1 MKRKLLLIVASLLVG
16 SMMYAQDMHWTWT
29 DTDVHAYQTNM
40 HITGRAYLD
49 GELVTD
55 RGDIEVAAFVG
66 DQLRGTKML
75 VNVYPSSTLGYFVWT
90 NCFYTVEGE
99 TFTFKAFDHASGI
112 EYDLCPTQ
120 LVGQQSG
127 HGSIDDPVLMYFT
140 RSEEPISY
148 PEHPWVPSTIYS
160 GEGMM
165 VTAQIQINGQLVD
178 RATYEVGA
186 FCGDECRGTSLGE
199 GDADLV
205 DFGDL
210 GYFAFM
216 NVMGNNGDIINFYLY
231 DKENS
236 CIIEGVCNTTITL
249 QNGGEIGTNIFGG
262 DIFVLNFVS
271 EYYTKDIIGYVD
283 ESNADRFYLIASPI
297 GEVSPTY
304 VTNMLND
311 EGYDLY
317 YFDQAQDLEW
327 INYKGDQANG
337 NPGGF
342 NLEPGVG
349 YLYANRDDVTLYFNG
364 AAYNGNGNVT
374 LVRDDSETTILKG
387 WNLVGNPFAE
397 TAYIEGG
404 RDFYVMNEAGTEIT
418 PAERNYIEA
427 MEGIFVVAESNG
439 EGMTFTTTEPN
450 KGREQIVVNVN
461 HNRGTVIDRAI
472 IRFDEENG
480 LPKFQIGKNSTKLYI
495 PENGMDYAVVNAE
508 SQGEIAL
515 NFRAAENGVY
525 TLSINTEEVKVNYL
539 HLIDNMAGTDTDLL
553 ANPSYSFEAKK
564 SDYPTRFK
572 LVFATGNSS
581 DDSFAF
587 FSNGNWIISN
597 EGEATL
603 QVVDALGRILS
614 SETISGSCSKAIHAA
629 PGVYMLRLING
640 DNMKVQKVVVE

>member
-29 DTDVHAYQTNM
+29 DTDVNAYQTNM

-55 RGDIEVAAFVG
+55 RGDIEVATFVG

-148 PEHPWVPSTIYS
+148 PEHPWVPSTIYT

-165 VTAQIQINGQLVD
+165 VTAQIQIDGQLVD
-178 RATYEVGA
+178 RDSYEVGA
-186 FCGDECRGTSLGE
+186 FCGDECRADITPLTSF
-199 GDADLV
+199 AD
-205 DFGDL
+205 FDL
-210 GYFAFM
+210 GYFAFL
-216 NVMGNNGDIINFYLY
+216 NVLGIDGDMINFYLW
-231 DKENS
+231 DTQND
-236 CIIEGVCNTTITL
+236 CIVEAICNTTITL
-249 QNGGEIGTNIFGG
+249 QNGGEIGIDVFNDT
-262 DIFVLNFVS
+262 FVLNFKTVQTF
-271 EYYTKDIIGYVD
+271 TKDITHYTEGERDKY
-283 ESNADRFYLIASPI
+283 YLIASPI
-297 GEVSPTY
+297 GTVD
-304 VTNMLND
+304 VTAVDNMIT
-311 EGYDLY
+311 ESTYDLY
-317 YFDQAQDLEW
+317 SFDQSGEGDETYDFLEW
-327 INYKGDQANG
+327 RNYDAGQ
-337 NPGGF
+337 F
-342 NLEPGVG
+342 TQLEAGKG
-349 YLYANRDDVTLYFNG
+349 YLYANSEDVTLTFTG
-364 AAYNGNGNVT
+364 FAYDGDATFPLDYDANAN
-374 LVRDDSETTILKG
+374 LKG
-387 WNLVGNPFAE
+387 WNLVGNPFAVDV
-397 TAYIEGG
+397 YPN
-404 RDFYVMNEAGTEIT
+404 RPYYKMNEDGTEIMSEGSSA
-418 PAERNYIEA
+418 PVAA
-427 MEGIFVVAESNG
+427 MEGVFVVANG
-439 EGMTFTTTEPN
+439 EGETVTFNIAEGDKN
-450 KGREQIVVNVN
+450 SNLVLNLSKNSS
-461 HNRGTVIDRAI
+461 VIDRVI
-472 IRFDEENG
+472 VSFDESRQ
-480 LPKFQIGKNSTKLYI
+480 LPKFQLNPNHTKVYVSQ
-495 PENGMDYAVVNAE
+495 EGNDYAIVNASE
-508 SQGEIAL
+508 MGEMPVS
-515 NFRAAENGVY
+515 FKAENNGSY
-525 TLSINTEEVKVNYL
+525 TLSFTSQEVSFNYL

-581 DDSFAF
+581 DDNFAF

>member
-1 MKRKLLLIVASLLVG
+1 MKRKLLLIVASLLFSG
-16 SMMYAQDMHWTWT
+16 AMFAQEFYWDGFDYH
-29 DTDVHAYQTNM
+29 DYQTHM
-40 HITGRAYLD
+40 DIKGRAYFD
-49 GELVTD
+49 GELQS
-55 RGDIEVAAFVG
+55 RPNIEIATFVDG
-66 DQLRGTKML
+66 ELRGTKYL
-75 VNVYPSSTLGYFVWT
+75 VEPYPNALPGEYYVWNACYYDT
-90 NCFYTVEGE
+90 EGE
-99 TFTFKAFDHASGI
+99 TFTFKAYDHDSDI
-112 EYDLCPTQ
+112 EYDLCDVE
-120 LVGQQSG
+120 LIGQQNG
-127 HGSIDDPVLMYFT
+127 HGTMDNPLQMHFT
-140 RSEEPISY
+140 RTVEPTYGPEY
-148 PEHPWVPSTIYS
+148 PWIPSTAYS

-199 GDADLV
+199 GDANLV
-205 DFGDL
+205 DFTDVDM

-236 CIIEGVCNTTITL
+236 CIIEGVCNTIVTL
-249 QNGGEIGTNIFGG
+249 QNGGEIGTDVIN
-262 DIFVLNFVS
+262 DLFVLNFVS

-283 ESNADRFYLIASPI
+283 ESNAGRFYLIASPI
-297 GEVSPTY
+297 GEVSPAN
-304 VTNMLND
+304 VTNMLN
-311 EGYDLY
+311 EAGYDLY

-342 NLEPGVG
+342 NLEPGKG
-349 YLYANRDDVTLYFNG
+349 YLYANHDDVTLYFNG
-364 AAYNGNGNVT
+364 AAYNDSGYVT

-427 MEGIFVVAESNG
+427 MEGIFVVPESDG
-439 EGMTFTTTEPN
+439 EVMTFTTTEPN

-461 HNRGTVIDRAI
+461 RNRGTVIDRAI
-472 IRFDEENG
+472 IRFDEEDG

-508 SQGEIAL
+508 AQGEIAL

-572 LVFATGNSS
+572 LVFATGNNS
-581 DDSFAF
+581 DDNFAF
-587 FSNGNWIISN
+587 FSDGNWIISN